1 MKMKNIKFTYF
12 KYTFI
17 LVCTM
22 ALVLSCER
30 ELSDE
35 TSFATFPTTAEIFI
49 DAPVGLTDQFFR
61 SFDPAAGANTSG
73 FGVDNNTVYKG
84 TSAIRIDVPASNDPE
99 GNFIGGVFE
108 DRGAGRNLTGY
119 DALTFWA
126 QGTTSG
132 TITVGF
138 GTDFDTLEGEP
149 SYDVITSVQMTSGWK
164 KYIIPIPDPSK
175 LIQETG
181 MFLFAA
187 GGFDPLAD
195 GPNGNEIAWT
205 FWIDELKFEK
215 LGTVSQPRPIAFN
228 GQDIAI
234 QTFTGSEINIV
245 AQGLAIKYDV
255 DGENLEVIGAP
266 AYFNFVSSNTDVAIV
281 NQFGIASVVGE
292 GTTEITAELA
302 GVQALGSLAVS
313 SSGTLPL
320 APVPM
325 RPAADVKSIFSDTY
339 TEDTGSNFNPGFGGS
354 TTETTEVG
362 APGELVRIYTNNNF
376 TGIIFDNT
384 VDASTLTHLHLD
396 LYTNEP
402 GTNVN
407 IQIRDIGAN
416 GEIETNIFTGFPDGD
431 DKDKRFTAAGLTVGA
446 WTSVDI
452 PLDGDLA
459 SQKNN
464 LGAIILAGGPDFILD
479 NIYFYKE

>member
-1 MKMKNIKFTYF
+1 MKNIKLTYI
-12 KYTFI
+12 KLTFF
-17 LVCTM
+17 LGCVF
-22 ALVLSCER
+22 ALVLSCDR

-35 TSFATFPTTAEIFI
+35 ATFATFPTTAEVFI

-73 FGVDNNTVYKG
+73 FGVDNNTFYEG
-84 TSAIRIDVPASNDPE
+84 TTSIRIDVPSSNDPN

-132 TITVGF
+132 TIAVGF

-149 SYDVITSVQMTSGWK
+149 SYDVATSVQMTSGWK
-164 KYIIPIPDPSK
+164 KYVIPIPDASK

-181 MFLFAA
+181 MFFFAA
-187 GGFDPLAD
+187 GGFDPLGD

-215 LGTVSQPRPIAFN
+215 LGTVSQPRPIIFN
-228 GQDIAI
+228 GQNIAQ

-245 AQGLAIKYDV
+245 SQGLSIKYDV
-255 DGENLEVIGAP
+255 AGENIEVSGAP

-281 NQFGIASVVGE
+281 NQFGIANVIGE
-292 GTTEITAELA
+292 GATEITAELT
-302 GVQALGSLAVS
+302 GVEAEGSLTVT
-313 SSGTLPL
+313 SSGALPL

-325 RPAADVKSIFSDTY
+325 RPAANVKSIYSDAY
-339 TEDTGSNFNPGFGGS
+339 TVVTESSFNPGFGGS
-354 TTETTEVG
+354 TTEVTEVG
-362 APGELVRIYTNNNF
+362 PPGQLVQVYANNNF
-376 TGIIFDNT
+376 TGIIFNNP
-384 VDASTLTHLHLD
+384 VDATTLTHMHVD
-396 LYTNEP
+396 IYTEEP
-402 GTNVN
+402 GTNIN
-407 IQIRDIGAN
+407 IQIRDVGAN

-431 DKDKRFTAAGLTVGA
+431 DKDKRFDATGLTVGA
-446 WTSVDI
+446 WTSIDI

-459 SQKNN
+459 TQRNN
-464 LGAIILAGGPDFILD
+464 LGALILAGGPDFILD

>member
-1 MKMKNIKFTYF
+1 MKNIKFTYT
-12 KYTFI
+12 KTYI
-17 LVCTM
+17 LIGCMLMT
-22 ALVLSCER
+22 LLGCER
-30 ELSDE
+30 ELSE
-35 TSFATFPTTAEIFI
+35 EAVFAKFPTTAEIYI
-49 DAPVGLTDQFFR
+49 DDPVGLTDQFFR
-61 SFDPAAGANTSG
+61 SFDPAAGANVNG
-73 FGVDNNTVYKG
+73 FGVDSNTFYEG
-84 TSAIRIDVPASNDPE
+84 SSSIRIDVPASNDPD
-99 GNFIGGVFE
+99 GNFIGGIFE

-119 DALTFWA
+119 DALTFWGL
-126 QGTTSG
+126 GTTSG
-132 TITVGF
+132 TVEVGF
-138 GTDFDTLEGEP
+138 GTDFDRPETDP
-149 SYDVITSVQMTSGWK
+149 SFAVSTVVQMTSGWK
-164 KYIIPIPDPSK
+164 KYVVPIPDPSK

-181 MFLFAA
+181 MFFFAA
-187 GGFDPLAD
+187 GGFDPLGD

-215 LGTVSQPRPIAFN
+215 LGTVSQPRPIAFS

-245 AQGLAIKYDV
+245 AQGLTIKYDV
-255 DGENLEVIGAP
+255 DGENLEVSGAP

-281 NQFGIASVVGE
+281 NQFGIASVIGE
-292 GTTEITAELA
+292 GTTEITTELA
-302 GVQALGSLAVS
+302 GVKALGSLAVS
-313 SSGTLPL
+313 SSGALPL

-325 RPAADVKSIFSDTY
+325 RPATNVKSIYSDAY
-339 TEDTGSNFNPGFGGS
+339 TADTGSDFNPGFGGS

-362 APGELVRIYTNNNF
+362 APGELVQIYTNNNF

-384 VDASTLTHLHLD
+384 VDASTLTHLHVD

-407 IQIRDIGAN
+407 IQIRDIGVN

-459 SQKNN
+459 TQKNN